1 MNITSIWNSVYPIV
15 IAILFFELIIVIHEL
30 GHFAVAKLMKIQVNE
45 FSVGMGP
52 KLFQHKGKK
61 TKYSL
66 RLILFGGYCSMEGE
80 DKESDSENAF
90 FNKKVWQRILVVVAG
105 AVMNLILGLIIV
117 LILVCSQNLVGT
129 TEIAKFDDNAI
140 SQSYGLQVGDKIKS
154 IDGMR
159 VYSTNDVM
167 TGFSRCSNENV
178 NLVVE
183 RGGKDVSLKVQFG
196 TEKYEGHQ
204 YTVMDFW
211 LRGVKKTPANVISQ
225 TGKEFVSYAR
235 MVFLSVHDLIV
246 GRYGISDMSGP
257 IGKVSVVSKA
267 VKTSVYSML
276 RIMAFLTINVG
287 LFNLFPIP
295 ALDGWRLFVLIGE
308 GVTGKKLPQ
317 KAEYL
322 IPIHI
327 GELLKSEKIS
337 VKILDTADKWFGV
350 TYKEDR
356 DSVVEAFKSLI
367 AKGEYKPNLFQ
378 DR

>member
-1 MNITSIWNSVYPIV
+1 MLANIWNTVYPIL
-15 IAILFFELIIVIHEL
+15 IAILFFELIIIIHEG
-30 GHFAVAKLMKIQVNE
+30 GHFVAARLMKIKVNE
-45 FSVGMGP
+45 FSIGMGP
-52 KLFQHKGKK
+52 KLIQFKKGD
-61 TKYSL
+61 TKYTL
-66 RLILFGGYCSMEGE
+66 RLILFGGYCAMEGE
-80 DKESDSENAF
+80 SEDSDDENSFAK
-90 FNKKVWQRILVVVAG
+90 KKVWQRFFVVVAG
-105 AVMNLILGLIIV
+105 ALMNLILGFLVIVIMLSSGSLI
-117 LILVCSQNLVGT
+117 GT
-129 TEIAKFDDNAI
+129 TEIAKFDDKAV
-140 SQSYGLQVGDKIKS
+140 SSSTLKQGDIIKS

-257 IGKVSVVSKA
+257 IGTVSVVSNA

-322 IPIHI
+322 INAV
-327 GELLKSEKIS
+327 GLVALLA
-337 VKILDTADKWFGV
+337 LMCFV
-350 TYKEDR
+350 TFSDITK
-356 DSVVEAFKSLI
+356 F
-367 AKGEYKPNLFQ
+367 F
-378 DR
+378 

>member
-1 MNITSIWNSVYPIV
+1 
-15 IAILFFELIIVIHEL
+15 
-30 GHFAVAKLMKIQVNE
+30 
-45 FSVGMGP
+45 
-52 KLFQHKGKK
+52 
-61 TKYSL
+61 
-66 RLILFGGYCSMEGE
+66 MEGE

-90 FNKKVWQRILVVVAG
+90 VNKKVWQRILVVVAG

-235 MVFLSVHDLIV
+235 MVFLSVHDLII

-257 IGKVSVVSKA
+257 IGTVSVVSTA

-322 IPIHI
+322 INAV
-327 GELLKSEKIS
+327 GLVALLA
-337 VKILDTADKWFGV
+337 LMCFV
-350 TYKEDR
+350 TFSDITK
-356 DSVVEAFKSLI
+356 F
-367 AKGEYKPNLFQ
+367 F
-378 DR
+378 

>member
-1 MNITSIWNSVYPIV
+1 
-15 IAILFFELIIVIHEL
+15 
-30 GHFAVAKLMKIQVNE
+30 
-45 FSVGMGP
+45 
-52 KLFQHKGKK
+52 
-61 TKYSL
+61 
-66 RLILFGGYCSMEGE
+66 MEGE

-90 FNKKVWQRILVVVAG
+90 VNKKVWQRILVVVAG

-183 RGGKDVSLKVQFG
+183 RGGKDVCLKVQFG

-235 MVFLSVHDLIV
+235 MVFLSVHA
-246 GRYGISDMSGP
+246 
-257 IGKVSVVSKA
+257 GKVLTYAAIIRAVWGYSDYGSVKKLQVNMKNIR
-267 VKTSVYSML
+267 KKM
-276 RIMAFLTINVG
+276 
-287 LFNLFPIP
+287 
-295 ALDGWRLFVLIGE
+295 
-308 GVTGKKLPQ
+308 GVTPGEKRYIINELGVGYRML
-317 KAEYL
+317 AEDE
-322 IPIHI
+322 I
-327 GELLKSEKIS
+327 
-337 VKILDTADKWFGV
+337 VADSF
-350 TYKEDR
+350 
-356 DSVVEAFKSLI
+356 L
-367 AKGEYKPNLFQ
+367 
-378 DR
+378 